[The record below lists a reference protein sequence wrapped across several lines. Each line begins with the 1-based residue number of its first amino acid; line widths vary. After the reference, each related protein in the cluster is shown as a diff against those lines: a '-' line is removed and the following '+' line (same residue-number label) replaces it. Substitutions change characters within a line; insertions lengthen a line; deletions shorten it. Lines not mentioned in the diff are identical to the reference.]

1 MAANL
6 VRHPSQF
13 ILSVKPESGG
23 GRLLLRHVTPLTRRH
38 MIYFCFGAYITSVNS
53 QVDFYPEVFGKFMSK
68 TRTIQAMNQ
77 NGFQW

>member
-1 MAANL
+1 
-6 VRHPSQF
+6 
-13 ILSVKPESGG
+13 
-23 GRLLLRHVTPLTRRH
+23 

>member
-23 GRLLLRHVTPLTRRH
+23 GRLLLCHVTPLTRRY

-53 QVDFYPEVFGKFMSK
+53 QVDFYPEVFSKFVSEA
-68 TRTIQAMNQ
+68 RAIRAMNQ
-77 NGFQW
+77 NSFQW